1 MPNAPAISLPA
12 LAGASG
18 TIAGHFALIFLRQ
31 IAVALAVAFL
41 TVGVSRMTKKFLPT
55 LAIMAMI
62 AFTPML
68 FGYFGFDF
76 LQELSLMNFLGRA

>member
-1 MPNAPAISLPA
+1 MSLNESITRELKERIGNLPD
-12 LAGASG
+12 GAR
-18 TIAGHFALIFLRQ
+18 FATEAELCGEF
-31 IAVALAVAFL
+31 
-41 TVGVSRMTKKFLPT
+41 GVSRMTKKFLPT